1 MKLFYCKGRSQL
13 FFSQQD
19 FPRSHQRLFTI
30 SSLYMLPVRGFQL
43 QPSSLKSVL
52 LFYFFQ
58 QYWLF
63 YKIPPSLFFFCLFLF
78 SVQYTVSELLSLVF
92 NPNLVALIVKHSAV
106 QARHVCFCFDSEKSI
121 IFNLLLSDFKNYLQ
135 V

>member
-1 MKLFYCKGRSQL
+1 
-13 FFSQQD
+13 
-19 FPRSHQRLFTI
+19 
-30 SSLYMLPVRGFQL
+30 MLPVRGFQL

-78 SVQYTVSELLSLVF
+78 FCIVYGIRAAQFGFQPQFGCPYCKTLSSLGSTCMLLF
-92 NPNLVALIVKHSAV
+92 
-106 QARHVCFCFDSEKSI
+106 
-121 IFNLLLSDFKNYLQ
+121 
-135 V
+135 